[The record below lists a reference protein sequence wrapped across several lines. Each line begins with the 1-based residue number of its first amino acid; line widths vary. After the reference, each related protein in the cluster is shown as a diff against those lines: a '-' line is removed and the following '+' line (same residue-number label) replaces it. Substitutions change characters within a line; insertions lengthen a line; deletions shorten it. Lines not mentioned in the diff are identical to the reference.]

1 MRDRNIHRSRS
12 LLLLIMRKTLGNLE
26 LIAPE
31 LTQTA
36 CNLIVNEYR
45 DHIIGGCFD
54 NAMVASYNAS
64 IRAVSSVG

>member
-1 MRDRNIHRSRS
+1 MI
-12 LLLLIMRKTLGNLE
+12 RKIRGYQE
-26 LIAPE
+26 LIAPD
-31 LTQTA
+31 LA
-36 CNLIVNEYR
+36 LAASNFIVNEYD